1 MATSSISV
9 GSLSVES
16 SVVATLAASTLEES
30 FLSVEASGLTS
41 LFAGAGDASGATA
54 GVAVES
60 ELWVAFEVELES
72 LLASEVL
79 FVVEF
84 DYATEVSLES
94 VWVSEVV

>member
-16 SVVATLAASTLEES
+16 SVDATLAASTLEES

-41 LFAGAGDASGATA
+41 LFAAGAGDASEATA

-60 ELWVAFEVELES
+60 ELVVALEVELES

-94 VWVSEVV
+94 V